1 MSEDAA
7 DRPAA
12 ESTPE
17 YAALAERAGRK
28 SGGPLSEFW
37 YFLGRTRKWWM
48 APVILA
54 LLLVGFLLVTG
65 GTALA
70 PLIYT
75 VF

>member
-1 MSEDAA
+1 MAEEATE
-7 DRPAA
+7 RPRA
-12 ESTPE
+12 EGD
-17 YAALAERAGRK
+17 YAELAERASRAR
-28 SGGPLSEFW
+28 GGPLAEFW
-37 YFLGRTRKWWM
+37 YFLRRTRKWWM

>member
-1 MSEDAA
+1 MADDRSEARGATDSG
-7 DRPAA
+7 DF
-12 ESTPE
+12 
-17 YAALAERAGRK
+17 AALAKRAGQE
-28 SGGPLSEFW
+28 GEGPLREFW
-37 YFLGRTRKWWM
+37 YFLNRTRKWWM

-54 LLLVGFLLVTG
+54 LLLVGFILLTG